1 MLQLLK
7 YIIEFLVKV
16 MDHSEFNKMTASN
29 LAIVFGPNLLWS
41 NKTNQTL
48 DSSLDSITAI
58 NSFTEFLLRNHEQ
71 IFIR

>member
-16 MDHSEFNKMTASN
+16 MDHSEFNKMTVSN